1 MRPTL
6 CKGRGELVLPWAWQV
21 LDPVHGPRGEAEG
34 RSGSHAAQGGA
45 RWGGRSDTR
54 GEIEGRPGSHAAQGG
69 ARRGGAATFENHRQ
83 QPHHGIGFRSYKQHF
98 GQARSHNCRVRRPC
112 HGAQYH
118 QIHTTRLRP
127 YGSHLLA
134 PGPYSPGPGSCSLG
148 LSRLRPRNVN
158 AGPDASAVPGTS
170 YCPGPGRP
178 AEAAV
183 AAARKEEAEEVE
195 RAPMVNAGPEVE
207 VVVGALAVVVVEEAL
222 MEVPAGSCGE
232 SRGGMRESLRL

>member
-34 RSGSHAAQGGA
+34 RSGSHAAQGGDKE
-45 RWGGRSDTR
+45 GGRSGIR
-54 GEIEGRPGSHAAQGG
+54 GEIEGRTGTHAAQG
-69 ARRGGAATFENHRQ
+69 RGREGGRSDIRKPPPTALGLEVTNNTLGRQGLTIVESAVHATGLNTTSFT
-83 QPHHGIGFRSYKQHF
+83 PLGSHHM
-98 GQARSHNCRVRRPC
+98 
-112 HGAQYH
+112 
-118 QIHTTRLRP
+118 
-127 YGSHLLA
+127 GSHLLA
-134 PGPYSPGPGSCSLG
+134 PGPYAPGPGSCSRG
-148 LSRLRPRNVN
+148 RSRLRPRSVN

-195 RAPMVNAGPEVE
+195 RAPMVNAGPEVDA
-207 VVVGALAVVVVEEAL
+207 VVVGALAVVVVDEEAL

-232 SRGGMRESLRL
+232 SRRGMRGSLRL